1 MKLSADSVA
10 EAEAESNKVRL
21 LADIRAIFDELAVHR
36 LASAALVAE
45 LTKDADGSWAS
56 YGRNSNAIT
65 QRQVAT
71 LLSDFTT
78 SSGTKIKPH
87 NIRTEGKV
95 TKGYE
100 REDFVDAFERYLSPA
115 SPASLSQSAT
125 PLQPSE
131 INELK
136 GKPSATRDFF
146 VADETAPKPLK
157 SNGCSGVSDRIPSP
171 GEKTDRTCVQCRG
184 PVDGKEREVAIGDK
198 IVSLHPEC
206 ERFYLAAEALPW

>member
-1 MKLSADSVA
+1 M
-10 EAEAESNKVRL
+10 RL

-115 SPASLSQSAT
+115 SPAPLFQSAT
-125 PLQPSE
+125 PLQPNE
-131 INELK
+131 INDLQ
-136 GKPSATRDFF
+136 GKPCATSCLF
-146 VADETAPKPLK
+146 VADKNVANRLK
-157 SNGCSGVSDRIPSP
+157 SNGCSGVADRAPSAR
-171 GEKTDRTCVQCRG
+171 EKADRTCVQCRG
-184 PVDGKEREVAIGDK
+184 PVDGKERQVATGDK
-198 IVSLHPEC
+198 TVWLHPEC
-206 ERFYLAAEALPW
+206 ERFYLQLENVPW